1 MGARD
6 SELLLP
12 IMIRVFLSTQ
22 LVSTMFSRICREGEG
37 ERQRPALAV
46 FVGALEVPKKVGVAV
61 LIYRCLLVGPQIL

>member
-1 MGARD
+1 MGGRD

-37 ERQRPALAV
+37 GGQRPALAV
-46 FVGALEVPKKVGVAV
+46 FVGALEVSKKVGVAV